1 MLIDWGEPDDRNE
14 RERYGEREREQ
25 DRDGMQ
31 PAFELRREDE
41 VHKSDGSSYPLSRLE
56 PIRVYQHR
64 SSLLPECAFI
74 VVVDVR
80 ILGH

>member
-41 VHKSDGSSYPLSRLE
+41 VHKSDGSS
-56 PIRVYQHR
+56 
-64 SSLLPECAFI
+64 
-74 VVVDVR
+74 
-80 ILGH
+80 